1 MSGFDRF
8 AEFLRRE
15 ARGYNE
21 APGVPREVMWRGVE
35 AGLGEDRESEGVAE
49 SAVGA
54 GWETGV
60 DRTVDGPR
68 MDVDAG
74 WRGAAERGGDRSA
87 IDARGY
93 NEAPRAPREEM
104 WGRIEAAWGTRGVGG
119 GGRVGNEAEADGVAG
134 VTAGPFRVPWRWPSR
149 RWPQRQRVA
158 GWAVA
163 LAAAASLV
171 LGLALGRGA
180 RETQPGEVG
189 VDPIFATVP
198 AESADPPLAGAE
210 SPQPAQPTE
219 PEPPVLTASILPLPG
234 APVDQQTPAIQAA
247 LEPQTVRFNEA
258 TLTELTE
265 PTRTLPSR
273 LTFRRDRE
281 QLRFFGRAETLLT
294 ALRTDQR
301 TPLTERDLAA
311 WGRELLIETRMHLDL
326 QESRVATEFA
336 LLEDRKLL
344 EDLELVMLQIS
355 RLGSGASDVEWQLAR
370 ESVEI
375 KNALPRL
382 RAATDAD
389 GL

>member
-8 AEFLRRE
+8 AAFLRRE

-35 AGLGEDRESEGVAE
+35 AGLGEDRESDGLVGVDEAEG
-49 SAVGA
+49 AVGT
-54 GWETGV
+54 GWEARA
-60 DRTVDGPR
+60 DRLVGGQTVN
-68 MDVDAG
+68 AL
-74 WRGAAERGGDRSA
+74 
-87 IDARGY
+87 GY

-149 RWPQRQRVA
+149 RWPQRRRVA

-355 RLGSGASDVEWQLAR
+355 RLGSGATDVEWQLAR